1 VYNSVIEH
9 LPGICNALGLFLHIK
24 KERKGGRRKEV
35 RKGGREEGGRE
46 EVRRKETLF
55 LSTYDFILFIS
66 F

>member
-1 VYNSVIEH
+1 
-9 LPGICNALGLFLHIK
+9 LFLRIK